1 MMGKWKVYFDGRLK
15 LATTELAQIPHRRC
29 LAEEIAAEKKIGRQ
43 LCHGILTGGGREPMS
58 QNGYMR
64 SRATAG

>member
-15 LATTELAQIPHRRC
+15 LAATGLAQIPHRCC

-43 LCHGILTGGGREPMS
+43 LCHGALTGGAV
-58 QNGYMR
+58 NGCRKM
-64 SRATAG
+64 AV

>member
-15 LATTELAQIPHRRC
+15 LAVTELAQIPHRRC

-43 LCHGILTGGGREPMS
+43 LCYGALTGGRKRMS
-58 QNGYMR
+58 QNGCMR

>member
-1 MMGKWKVYFDGRLK
+1 MMGKWKVYFDVRLK
-15 LATTELAQIPHRRC
+15 LAATGLAQISHRCC

-43 LCHGILTGGGREPMS
+43 LCHGALTGGRERMS
-58 QNGYMR
+58 QNGCMR

>member
-15 LATTELAQIPHRRC
+15 LAATGLAQIPHRCC

-43 LCHGILTGGGREPMS
+43 LCHGTLTGGL
-58 QNGYMR
+58 
-64 SRATAG
+64 